1 MSTEI
6 RRPSRYGALVRAG
19 VWVWLAAGVL
29 LAAGAVRNL
38 LPGKNLTSRAAEP
51 AAVAGSGTLPAP
63 AMQRYSSDYRMG
75 TGEELVLVLVGASF
89 CRAHRQ
95 EGFPQAVE
103 DAKVAVQRQAKAAGV
118 QFRTIGVSLDWSPEE
133 ALAFLAAFGEFDEM
147 SVGSNWVNDSAFRYV
162 WNESNGDPVVP
173 QLLVIRRRL
182 DVQPR
187 TIRITDERVVRVV
200 RGADEILSW
209 VRSGAPV

>member
-1 MSTEI
+1 MSSLTSPPLP
-6 RRPSRYGALVRAG
+6 RTLVRAG
-19 VWVWLAAGVL
+19 VAVWLAAGVL
-29 LAAGAVRNL
+29 LAAGAIRNL
-38 LPGKNLTSRAAEP
+38 
-51 AAVAGSGTLPAP
+51 VAGNNVAPRPPVPVAAPVGRPLPDPALRRYAP
-63 AMQRYSSDYRMG
+63 EYRMG

-89 CRAHRQ
+89 CLAHRQ

-103 DAKVAVQRQAKAAGV
+103 DAKVAVQRQAKAAGA
-118 QFRTIGVSLDWSPEE
+118 QFRTIGVSLDWSPDE

-162 WNESNGDPVVP
+162 WNDANGDPVVP

-200 RGADEILSW
+200 RGAEEILAW